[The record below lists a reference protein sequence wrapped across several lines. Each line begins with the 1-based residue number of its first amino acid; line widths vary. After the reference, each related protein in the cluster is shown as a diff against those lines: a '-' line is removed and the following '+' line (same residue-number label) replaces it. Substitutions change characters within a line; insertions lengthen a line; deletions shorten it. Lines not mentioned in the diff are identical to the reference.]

1 MSKPPSQSDI
11 VLPSRERE
19 RPKARAIAAAREVP
33 AAIQWHEG
41 MLLAPQHFQWL
52 SQRHESLLQYH
63 ASVISPFHWGVRHF
77 ELDPVTLV
85 DGLLRVI
92 DLEAVL
98 PDGLVVSYAKGSAPE
113 LSVDLNSR
121 VEEMRHRPLM
131 VHLAIASRGRGLA
144 ISERYASEEGGPV
157 PDENT
162 GEGELSVPILKPK
175 LRLLVGE
182 PPPQKFASFPL
193 VEVAYQNEVF
203 TRTRFEPPALRVAP
217 GSAVHQICEAIAT
230 HLRGKAAFL
239 ADQVREPSPA
249 AGLPQIAEMRG
260 MIHGL
265 VGGLPAFEALLRTG
279 ASHPFTLYLALCGIV
294 GHVAALGRSL
304 VPPVLEPYDHND
316 IVTTFTE
323 AQTFVRRTISEGV
336 QESYTAYPFAQDG
349 DEFKLLF
356 DPKWADRQVMIG
368 VRGAAEASAED
379 VSSWV
384 SGSLIGSRSKIMS
397 LRDRRVMGVRRT
409 RVEGDVGLVPPHG
422 VSLYSLVTDREFVV
436 PGEDLV
442 LVNPS
447 PGPKRAADWIVL
459 FVKNP
464 AETR

>member
-1 MSKPPSQSDI
+1 MSKTPP
-11 VLPSRERE
+11 VVPSHER
-19 RPKARAIAAAREVP
+19 RKARATAVAREVP

-92 DLEAVL
+92 ELEAVL
-98 PDGLVVSYAKGSAPE
+98 PDGLVVAYSAGSGPE
-113 LSVDLNSR
+113 LSADVTSR
-121 VEEMRHRPLM
+121 IEEMRHRPVM

-144 ISERYASEEGGPV
+144 ITERYTSEDGGPV

-162 GEGELSVPILKPK
+162 GEGELSVPVLKPK
-175 LRLLVGE
+175 LHLLVGE
-182 PPPQKFASFPL
+182 PPPQKFVSFPL
-193 VEVAYQNEVF
+193 VELAYQNEVF
-203 TRTRFEPPALRVAP
+203 ARTRFEPPALRLAP

-230 HLRGKAAFL
+230 HLREKAAFL

-249 AGLPQIAEMRG
+249 AGLPQIAETRE

-265 VGGLPAFEALLRTG
+265 VGELPAFEALVRTG
-279 ASHPFTLYLALCGIV
+279 TAHPFALYLALCGIV
-294 GHVAALGRSL
+294 GHVAGLGRSL

-316 IVTTFTE
+316 LVATFTQ
-323 AQTFVRRTISEGV
+323 AQTFIRRTVSEGV
-336 QESYTAYPFAQDG
+336 HESYTAYPFVREG
-349 DEFKLLF
+349 DEFKLPF
-356 DPKWADRQVMIG
+356 DPEWADRQLMIG
-368 VRGAAEASAED
+368 VRGAAEAGAED

-397 LRDRRVMGVRRT
+397 LRDRRVMGVRRN
-409 RVEGDVGLVPPHG
+409 RVDGDVGLAPPHG

-442 LVNPS
+442 VVNPS
-447 PGPKRAADWIVL
+447 PGTKQAADWVVL

-464 AETR
+464 TEAR